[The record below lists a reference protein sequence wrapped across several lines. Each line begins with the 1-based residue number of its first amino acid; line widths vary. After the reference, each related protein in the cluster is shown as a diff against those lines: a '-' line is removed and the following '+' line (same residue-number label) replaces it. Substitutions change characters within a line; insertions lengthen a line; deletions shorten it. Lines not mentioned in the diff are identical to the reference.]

1 MDIKINQPAPKFS
14 ALDQTGQAH
23 KLTDYLG
30 QWLLLY
36 FYPKDDTPG
45 CTKEACDIR
54 DRFKEFAAAK
64 LAVIGLSPDSV
75 ESHGK
80 FAEKYKLPFTLL
92 ADEDKKIVK
101 AYGVWAKKTFM
112 GKEYMGTKRTSFLI
126 NPQGIIAAIYENVK
140 PDEHAAKI
148 LRDITKLK

>member
-1 MDIKINQPAPKFS
+1 MKLKINHSAPKFS